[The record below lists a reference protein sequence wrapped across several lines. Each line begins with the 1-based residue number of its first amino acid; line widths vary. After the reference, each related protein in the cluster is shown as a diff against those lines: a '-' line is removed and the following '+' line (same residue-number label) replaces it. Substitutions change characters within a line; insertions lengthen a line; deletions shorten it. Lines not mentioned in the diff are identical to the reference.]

1 MHPIHPAVALA
12 ALSLACAAP
21 AVAQGMMAAPP
32 PPLPAGTRA
41 PAFTTKTL
49 GGKALSLRDLRG
61 KVVLLDYWAT
71 WCGPCRM
78 ATPTLL
84 GLQQKFHGR
93 GFSVVGMS
101 MDQADTL
108 AQVKPFVKAMHLTY
122 PVTVGPAAN
131 ARAQAAYHANALPS
145 QYLIDKKGVVRW
157 SQAGYSLDEGAKL
170 NGMIQKLL
178 AER

>member
-1 MHPIHPAVALA
+1 MHSPRPFVALA
-12 ALSLACAAP
+12 ALSLAWAVPAA
-21 AVAQGMMAAPP
+21 AQQMMTAPP

-49 GGKALSLRDLRG
+49 AGKPLSLRDLRG

-78 ATPTLL
+78 ATPTLR

-108 AQVKPFVKAMHLTY
+108 AQVKPFVKAMHITY
-122 PVTVGPAAN
+122 PVTVGLAAN
-131 ARAQAAYHANALPS
+131 NRAQAAYHADALPS

-157 SQAGYSLDEGAKL
+157 SQAGYSVDEGKEL
-170 NGMIQKLL
+170 DGMIQRLL